1 MLNVTQLLAAEVAN
15 RLGANFAVSF
25 GGADSGHLAL
35 ATQVSG
41 DALRRIAASDALYHN
56 VEHTV
61 YVTLVGLQILL
72 GKQILEGDVS
82 RDDWL
87 NVVVALS
94 CHDIGYV
101 RGICL
106 SDAKERIAT
115 GVSNHTIRLGEGSSD
130 ATLMPIHVDRGKRF
144 VAENYAQGEA
154 MVDISLVQACIERTR
169 FPVPNEATY
178 LQNGDYPG
186 LVRGADLI
194 GQLSDPRYLNKLSA
208 VFYEFEE
215 IGFNSNTGYRQP
227 RDLLDAYPSFYER
240 NVVPFIP
247 ESVRY
252 LEQTKDG
259 REILHSLYRNLD
271 LARARDTQGSLP
283 TALRQAR

>member
-1 MLNVTQLLAAEVAN
+1 MLNVTHLLAEEVAN
-15 RLGANFAVSF
+15 RLSANFAVSF
-25 GGADSGHLAL
+25 GDADPGHLSL
-35 ATQVSG
+35 AMRVST
-41 DALRRIAASDALYHN
+41 DALHHISASDALYHN

-87 NVVVALS
+87 NVVVALL

-101 RGICL
+101 RGVCL
-106 SDAKERIAT
+106 SDAAERLAT
-115 GVSNHTIRLGEGSSD
+115 GVNHHTIRISEGGSD
-130 ATLMPIHVDRGKRF
+130 ATLMPIHVDRGKRY
-144 VAENYAQGEA
+144 VAENYTHGDA
-154 MVDISLVQACIERTR
+154 MVDVAMVQSCIERTR
-169 FPVPNEATY
+169 FPVPNEAAY

-194 GQLSDPRYLNKLSA
+194 GQLSDPRYLHKLSA

-215 IGFNSNTGYRQP
+215 IGFNSNTGYRNP
-227 RDLLDAYPSFYER
+227 RDLLEAYPSFFER

-259 REILHSLYRNLD
+259 REILSSLHRNLEM
-271 LARARDTQGSLP
+271 ARAQHQRVSEP
-283 TALRQAR
+283 HALRSA

>member
-1 MLNVTQLLAAEVAN
+1 MLNVTQLLATEVAN

-25 GGADSGHLAL
+25 VGADAGHLAL
-35 ATQVSG
+35 ATRVSS
-41 DALRRIAASDALYHN
+41 DALHRIAACDALYHN

-72 GKQILEGDVS
+72 GKQILEGDVT
-82 RDDWL
+82 REDWL
-87 NVVVALS
+87 NVVVALL

-101 RGICL
+101 RGVCL
-106 SDAKERIAT
+106 SDAADRIAT
-115 GVSNHTIRLGEGSSD
+115 GIRGHTIRASEGGSD
-130 ATLMPIHVDRGKRF
+130 ATLMPIHVDRGKRY
-144 VAENYAQGEA
+144 VAENYTHGNA
-154 MVDISLVQACIERTR
+154 MVDVSMVQSCIERTR
-169 FPVPNEATY
+169 FPVPVDAVY

-194 GQLSDPRYLNKLSA
+194 GQLSDPRYLHKLSA

-215 IGFNSNTGYRQP
+215 VGFNSHTGYRHP
-227 RDLLDAYPSFYER
+227 GDLLEAYPSFFTR

-252 LEQTKDG
+252 LEQTKEG
-259 REILHSLYRNLD
+259 REILNSLHRNLE
-271 LARARDTQGSLP
+271 LARATGTSSASVLH
-283 TALRQAR
+283 QAS

>member
-1 MLNVTQLLAAEVAN
+1 MLNVTQLLAEEVSN

-25 GGADSGHLAL
+25 GGADTGHLAL
-35 ATQVSG
+35 ATRAVRE
-41 DALRRIAASDALYHN
+41 ALDRIATSDALYHN

-82 RDDWL
+82 REDWL

-101 RGICL
+101 RGVCL
-106 SDAKERIAT
+106 GDQSERVAT
-115 GVSNHTIRLGEGSSD
+115 GISNHTIRIGDGDSD
-130 ATLMPIHVDRGKRF
+130 AVLMPIHVDRGKRY
-144 VAENYAQGEA
+144 VAENYLHGEA
-154 MVDISLVQACIERTR
+154 MIDITVVQGCIERTR
-169 FPVPNEATY
+169 FPVPNEPLH
-178 LQNGDYPG
+178 LQTGDYPG

-194 GQLSDPRYLNKLSA
+194 GQLSDPRYLHKLAA

-215 IGFNSNTGYRQP
+215 IGFNSNTGYQKP
-227 RDLLDAYPSFYER
+227 GDLLNAYPSFFEK
-240 NVVPFIP
+240 NVAPFIP

-259 REILHSLYRNLD
+259 REILASLYRNLE
-271 LARARDTQGSLP
+271 LARGNAASAPGKLRKAR
-283 TALRQAR
+283 

>member
-1 MLNVTQLLAAEVAN
+1 MLNVTQLLAEEVAH

-25 GGADSGHLAL
+25 GGADTGHVTL
-35 ATQVSG
+35 ATRVSG
-41 DALRRIAASDALYHN
+41 DALQRIATSDALYHN

-82 RDDWL
+82 RQDWL
-87 NVVVALS
+87 NVVVALL

-101 RGICL
+101 RGVCL
-106 SDAKERIAT
+106 SDGSERVAT
-115 GVSNHTIRLGEGSSD
+115 GIHNHTISVADGDSD
-130 ATLMPIHVDRGKRF
+130 AVLMPIHVDRGKRY
-144 VAENYAQGEA
+144 VAEHYQYGEA
-154 MVDISLVQACIERTR
+154 LVDVAMVQGCIERTR
-169 FPVPNEATY
+169 FPVPDTALH
-178 LQNGDYPG
+178 LQTGDYPG

-194 GQLSDPRYLNKLSA
+194 GQLSDPRYLHKLSA

-215 IGFNSNTGYRQP
+215 IGFNASTGYQKP
-227 RDLLDAYPSFYER
+227 GDLLDAYPTFFEK
-240 NVVPFIP
+240 NVAPFIP

-259 REILHSLYRNLD
+259 REILNSLYRNLD
-271 LARARDTQGSLP
+271 QARGGIAAAHG
-283 TALRQAR
+283 ALRQAR